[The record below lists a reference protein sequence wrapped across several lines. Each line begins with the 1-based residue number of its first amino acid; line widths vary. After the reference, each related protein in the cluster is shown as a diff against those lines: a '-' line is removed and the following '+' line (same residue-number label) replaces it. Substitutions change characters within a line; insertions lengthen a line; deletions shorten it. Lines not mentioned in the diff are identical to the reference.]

1 MRTLSRCDRLLA
13 SLLLLRAGVGR
24 GEKRDVIVT
33 LLSLWPPRRLDLAIR
48 RKPVVDVERLR
59 LPLRVVRSRGG
70 GEVLEGLLRHDP
82 RLRAHVVARH
92 PSAHAP
98 PARPGR
104 ERLRHRHRRGEEEEG
119 RITKHTPFKSQLS
132 DERFKISRV

>member
-48 RKPVVDVERLR
+48 RKPVVHVERIHQGHELPVREIRLVNALALQLGEGVVHLPVVQTELR
-59 LPLRVVRSRGG
+59 NR
-70 GEVLEGLLRHDP
+70 
-82 RLRAHVVARH
+82 
-92 PSAHAP
+92 
-98 PARPGR
+98 RPGR
-104 ERLRHRHRRGEEEEG
+104 IVGSKVGERMSGDL
-119 RITKHTPFKSQLS
+119 L
-132 DERFKISRV
+132 